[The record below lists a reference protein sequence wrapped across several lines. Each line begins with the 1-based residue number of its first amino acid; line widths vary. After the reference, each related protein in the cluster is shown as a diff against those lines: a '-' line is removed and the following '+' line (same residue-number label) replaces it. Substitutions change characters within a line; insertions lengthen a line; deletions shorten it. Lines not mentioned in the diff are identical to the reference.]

1 MGRMCCTG
9 CLIFLSVLS
18 RGVLNVF
25 AGRGKK
31 ACTKGRLKML
41 EKGELMRQG
50 PKGRGGDGIKM
61 IDRGNEGSWGVRGLI
76 EEINWYRMK
85 PDVQKAN
92 VIHLTLLSR
101 VSC

>member
-1 MGRMCCTG
+1 
-9 CLIFLSVLS
+9 
-18 RGVLNVF
+18 
-25 AGRGKK
+25 
-31 ACTKGRLKML
+31 ML